1 MKKGL
6 WEGLLC
12 LISHSTNNLTIRTQS
27 NNIWSKP
34 HIWGS
39 ENRNKKTSNRI
50 GKQLMTG
57 LFTSPIKI
65 VYTTRLMNLTFR
77 KVLFRFMIERKLK
90 KLKFFYKINFKMEKI
105 RLLSAIQTARP
116 ITSTRTNWH
125 TTTSKVNFVPPLF
138 LKLNSITPIF
148 RRQWPF
154 SCQLHWLKTLFNQN
168 LTVFGSSSMI
178 NLDQ

>member
-1 MKKGL
+1 
-6 WEGLLC
+6 
-12 LISHSTNNLTIRTQS
+12 
-27 NNIWSKP
+27 
-34 HIWGS
+34 
-39 ENRNKKTSNRI
+39 
-50 GKQLMTG
+50 MTG
-57 LFTSPIKI
+57 LYSARIKLL
-65 VYTTRLMNLTFR
+65 YTTRLMSLIFR
-77 KVLFRFMIERKLK
+77 KVFFRFMIEQIIERKLK
-90 KLKFFYKINFKMEKI
+90 KLKLFYLINFKMGKI

-116 ITSTRTNWH
+116 ITSTRTNWL

-168 LTVFGSSSMI
+168 LTVFGYSSMI